1 MCRYGFRLPGMDA
14 EIRPEPPGEEREAI
28 LRAVEELLTGDQR
41 PPAQRS
47 AWREQGIREN
57 AEDGE
62 VEEPV

>member
-1 MCRYGFRLPGMDA
+1 MDA

-28 LRAVEELLTGDQR
+28 LRAVEDLLTRDPL

-62 VEEPV
+62 VEEPF